1 MSFTSRQR
9 RISETTCLKHK
20 PQNTTASGL
29 PSDNFILKIVSFA
42 KDKPHR
48 WGSNLLEVEK
58 KDAYRH
64 PLRSIW
70 TFQQICRPTINK
82 IQISK
87 ALFRQSFFLS
97 FIKITALWGKKG
109 LRRNPM
115 SFSQEIQFFKLF
127 LYCEKTLTYWHPSS
141 ATSFSQHTGQDAEN
155 SCITGN
161 NLSTLQILNKCA
173 TVKMIYRPSS
183 FPLGQAVATMDVTEK
198 LEMLPSLP
206 SHSGIF
212 LLRSFVHLTE
222 LCLKCVFTPSL
233 HDKPTQSED
242 RLIKTTD
249 LQQGAQRW
257 V

>member
-1 MSFTSRQR
+1 
-9 RISETTCLKHK
+9 
-20 PQNTTASGL
+20 
-29 PSDNFILKIVSFA
+29 
-42 KDKPHR
+42 
-48 WGSNLLEVEK
+48 
-58 KDAYRH
+58 
-64 PLRSIW
+64 
-70 TFQQICRPTINK
+70 
-82 IQISK
+82 
-87 ALFRQSFFLS
+87 
-97 FIKITALWGKKG
+97 
-109 LRRNPM
+109 M

-141 ATSFSQHTGQDAEN
+141 ATSFSEHTGQDAEN

-233 HDKPTQSED
+233 HDKPTQVRRQAYKNHRSPAGSSTVGVILDTALHSSCTFSGFQVDSVPLAYCSSSWET
-242 RLIKTTD
+242 RRVHPNENTSSTSI
-249 LQQGAQRW
+249 
-257 V
+257 